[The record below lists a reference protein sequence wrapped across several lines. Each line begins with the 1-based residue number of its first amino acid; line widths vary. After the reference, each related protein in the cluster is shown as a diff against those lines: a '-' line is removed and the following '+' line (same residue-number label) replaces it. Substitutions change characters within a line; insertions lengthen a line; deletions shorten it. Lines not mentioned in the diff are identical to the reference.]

1 MFRRSRRCHKSTVV
15 ASNAEIETMDKKT
28 KGSWLIHHTNKL
40 QGVTN
45 QAGYE
50 KTYLAGKAGILLS
63 AISSNN
69 ETTINNDKLSV
80 LASAANINTTF
91 ELPKLVDVLKQQ
103 SLVDKTSGGIAVLG
117 ITTTTA
123 LQHTADL
130 FESLAPASSEL
141 ACITLAER
149 ASTAPILADDV
160 ASDLADTY
168 KLSTAEMGQ
177 LFTDAEQIGFVDVEK
192 LTNDK
197 TLLFNGNL
205 FRRDSSRKVKA
216 VLDSLSSAEQ
226 LRLNEFSEILRKCAC
241 VTTNYAETMLGE
253 LLFQKV
259 TAIGLFDI
267 NVVSNSTEN
276 VGFLTLPSAF
286 SKYSNSMI
294 DDAFDLAKAF
304 VSSVTYGMTKSS
316 YERGEIRMIEL
327 LLGALVRG
335 ESVGPVRAIAEDY
348 KMLEL
353 KGVVEV
359 KEGFKKGRFGPML
372 RLLKK
377 EVGELALQAIKQGD
391 VSEHSLQAL
400 PTAAV
405 TMFDGP
411 EFNREKARRLQTKR
425 SPKATNDMLSILRTG
440 GGL

>member
-1 MFRRSRRCHKSTVV
+1 
-15 ASNAEIETMDKKT
+15 MDKKT

-45 QAGYE
+45 QVGYE

-63 AISSNN
+63 AISANKD
-69 ETTINNDKLSV
+69 TTVNNDRLAV
-80 LASAANINTTF
+80 LAKAANINATF
-91 ELPKLVDVLKQQ
+91 ELPTLIEVLQQQKLI
-103 SLVDKTSGGIAVLG
+103 DKSSGGVAVLG
-117 ITTTTA
+117 VTTATA
-123 LQHTADL
+123 LQHTSDL
-130 FESLAPASSEL
+130 FDSLTPGTNEL
-141 ACITLAER
+141 ASIALAER
-149 ASTAPILADDV
+149 ASVAPILANDV

-168 KLSTAEMGQ
+168 KLAAADLGQ
-177 LFTDAEQIGFVDVEK
+177 LFSDSEQIGFVDTEK
-192 LTNDK
+192 LGSNQ

-205 FRRDSSRKVKA
+205 FRRDTTQKIKA
-216 VLDSLSSAEQ
+216 VLDSLSAAEQ
-226 LRLNEFSEILRKCAC
+226 SKLNELTDTLRKRAC
-241 VTTNYAETMLGE
+241 VSTDHAKQFLGE
-253 LLFQKV
+253 ALFQKV

-267 NVVSNSTEN
+267 SVVSNSTED

-286 SKYSNSMI
+286 SKYSNSMV

-304 VSSVTYGMTKSS
+304 VSSVTYGMTKSY
-316 YERGEIRMIEL
+316 YERGQIQMVDA

-348 KMLEL
+348 KVLEL

-359 KEGFKKGRFGPML
+359 KQGTKKGRTGPML
-372 RLLKK
+372 RLLKT
-377 EVGELALQAIKQGD
+377 EVGELALQAIRQGD
-391 VSEHSLQAL
+391 VSEHSLNAL

-405 TMFDGP
+405 TTFNGP
-411 EFNREKARRLQTKR
+411 EHNREKVRRTQTKM